1 MLDRTFVAS
10 TFRNALRHTFH
21 FMILA
26 AVGNQ
31 FHVAAPDQGEFEA
44 DQLPDKSPQGR
55 AFRIH
60 PLFVPNGKDRLLV
73 GTTSNIATSGSSCC
87 EGLDVFF
94 SHFCLSE

>member
-21 FMILA
+21 LMVLT

-31 FHVAAPDQGEFEA
+31 LHAAPPDQGEFEA
-44 DQLPDKSPQGR
+44 DQLPDKLPQGR

-73 GTTSNIATSGSSCC
+73 GTTSSTATSGSNRS